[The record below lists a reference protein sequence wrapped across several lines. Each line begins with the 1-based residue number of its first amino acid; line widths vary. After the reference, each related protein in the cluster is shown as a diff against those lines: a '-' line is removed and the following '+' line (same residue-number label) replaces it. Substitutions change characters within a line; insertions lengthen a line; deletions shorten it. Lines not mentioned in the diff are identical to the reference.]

1 MNKAGQRWARV
12 TATAVLAV
20 AMTALSVSSANASD
34 VTPNS
39 ECSGSGPDIAVS
51 NVATT
56 YVPGTFRAYGD
67 GGATLTISAGQTSE
81 VHSDVSTSGSVSV
94 GSVIAQASVTAGVT
108 LGESYSVT
116 QSASGSYTVPDGLT
130 GQYIELGAAGRS
142 FNWSATTYNS
152 GCVVTDQQSGSS
164 TAPTDSPYFYKS
176 W

>member
-1 MNKAGQRWARV
+1 VA
-12 TATAVLAV
+12 ATAVLAIV
-20 AMTALSVSSANASD
+20 MTGVGANAANAADASPD
-34 VTPNS
+34 S

-51 NVATT
+51 NVGTA

-81 VHSDVSTSGSVSV
+81 VHSDVSGSGSVSV

-130 GQYIELGAAGRS
+130 GQYVELGAAGRS
-142 FNWSATTYNS
+142 FDWSATTYNS

-164 TAPTDSPYFYKS
+164 VAPTDSPYFYKS

>member
-1 MNKAGQRWARV
+1 MNMTGQRWTRV

-20 AMTALSVSSANASD
+20 AMTGAGVGAANAAD
-34 VTPNS
+34 VSPKS

-51 NVATT
+51 NVSTV

-81 VHSDVSTSGSVSV
+81 VHSDVSVSGSVSV

-142 FNWSATTYNS
+142 FDWSAATYNS
-152 GCVVTDQQSGSS
+152 GCVLIDQQSGSS
-164 TAPTDSPYFYKS
+164 IAPTDSPYFYKS